1 MKKNTESV
9 EIDLIKL
16 LIDIWNDKLK
26 IATITFIFIILA
38 LMSFLTFKPSFIAK
52 TEILPISILEKNLY
66 TPYNLLI
73 NSQDNILIT
82 KSENIK
88 SENINFDV
96 INDDYLFK
104 IFVGGLKKNGVID
117 EFIRENKLI
126 DQKKF
131 KDDKNYFE
139 TIKRKAAKI
148 SILGPYINK
157 KDGGR
162 INAFIEF
169 EIDDTEKLEKALI
182 NLQDTINI
190 NVKTYLIDS
199 FNNTKY
205 NIEKLKQFKIEDINS
220 AIERAKENYENET
233 NNRIAFLK
241 EQAKLARKL
250 NIASNPNII
259 NSTFEK
265 QEFYNSSTVISNT
278 ETTNPYYLRGYEI
291 IEEEIDLIINRTNKD
306 AFTKNL
312 LKLENQK
319 KSLLKNRSLDRIE
332 KLFNEI
338 PIISD
343 SNFKAASIDI
353 LNTEYKT
360 SISLKTTLLISGML
374 GVVFGIFYV
383 LIFNAI
389 IVRKKISN

>member
-182 NLQDTINI
+182 NL
-190 NVKTYLIDS
+190 
-199 FNNTKY
+199 
-205 NIEKLKQFKIEDINS
+205 
-220 AIERAKENYENET
+220 
-233 NNRIAFLK
+233 
-241 EQAKLARKL
+241 
-250 NIASNPNII
+250 
-259 NSTFEK
+259 
-265 QEFYNSSTVISNT
+265 
-278 ETTNPYYLRGYEI
+278 
-291 IEEEIDLIINRTNKD
+291 
-306 AFTKNL
+306 
-312 LKLENQK
+312 
-319 KSLLKNRSLDRIE
+319 
-332 KLFNEI
+332 
-338 PIISD
+338 
-343 SNFKAASIDI
+343 
-353 LNTEYKT
+353 
-360 SISLKTTLLISGML
+360 
-374 GVVFGIFYV
+374 
-383 LIFNAI
+383 
-389 IVRKKISN
+389 